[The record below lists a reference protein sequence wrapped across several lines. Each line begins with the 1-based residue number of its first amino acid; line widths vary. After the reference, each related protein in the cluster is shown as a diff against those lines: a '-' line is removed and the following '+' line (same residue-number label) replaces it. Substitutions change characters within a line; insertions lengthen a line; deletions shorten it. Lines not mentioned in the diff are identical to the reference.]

1 MLSYTLSREEK
12 RPLYDQLYRLL
23 RADIESGALSEGERL
38 PGRRALSQ
46 QLGVSRV
53 TVETAYQQLAA
64 EGYVHARAGS
74 GYYVDRIDVPLPRTT
89 PPASFAPIETD
100 AGYPVDFVKNAA
112 DEALFP
118 FSVWARLTRAA
129 LIDHERALLAAVPS
143 MGVPELRE
151 AIARLLYRM
160 KGISCAPEQIVIGAG
175 SEYLFNML
183 IQFLGRDRVI
193 AVETP
198 GYPLTARILQ
208 KNGRTKHR
216 IRHAAKQVANAGDRR
231 YGAADGC
238 IFQPVNGRKDQSL
251 NHLKSDRCR
260 CHALHYP
267 FDHRTHKF
275 CQMREPVIL

>member
-74 GYYVDRIDVPLPRTT
+74 GYYVDKIDVPLPRTT

-160 KGISCAPEQIVIGAG
+160 KGISCAPEQIDRGQR
-175 SEYLFNML
+175 FD
-183 IQFLGRDRVI
+183 FLE
-193 AVETP
+193 AFS
-198 GYPLTARILQ
+198 Q
-208 KNGRTKHR
+208 
-216 IRHAAKQVANAGDRR
+216 
-231 YGAADGC
+231 
-238 IFQPVNGRKDQSL
+238 
-251 NHLKSDRCR
+251 
-260 CHALHYP
+260 
-267 FDHRTHKF
+267 
-275 CQMREPVIL
+275 